1 MKLQLVVTVLLVGF
15 MFTLSLAMAGEEG
28 DARAVLQAIRM
39 LLVSESHSH
48 GELQQAENVTSAPS
62 NQLLSMC
69 NYVIWWRVYN
79 GGIEN
84 YKHIANL
91 TGHVEILFTY
101 LVLRIG
107 LSVTV
112 FL

>member
-62 NQLLSMC
+62 SQPSGATSNGQIC
-69 NYVIWWRVYN
+69 NN
-79 GGIEN
+79 
-84 YKHIANL
+84 
-91 TGHVEILFTY
+91 ILFGLVTNTHMVY
-101 LVLRIG
+101 LYCIG
-107 LSVTV
+107 ILIATSVV
-112 FL
+112 YQF